1 MPFLLRAAI
10 VGGAAYHVGKRVQ
23 TGRDQ
28 DAARDQE
35 IADLQAQQAQ
45 QQYQAAPAQ
54 PAMSSEDG
62 MAKLSQLKS
71 LLAQGGLTQAVFDVQ
86 KTKILQSMLTAGTRP
101 ITRRNDGTWPCTAPD
116 RGLRGTAFHRRCPGR
131 AQAPA

>member
-10 VGGAAYHVGKRVQ
+10 VGGAAYHVGKRGQ

-71 LLAQGGLTQAVFDVQ
+71 LLAQGVLTQAEFDVQ
-86 KTKILQSMLTAGTRP
+86 KTKILQRM
-101 ITRRNDGTWPCTAPD
+101 
-116 RGLRGTAFHRRCPGR
+116 
-131 AQAPA
+131 